1 MYIGAAR
8 LPLSRSQPNHSPLKI
23 KSLMAFY
30 KHQDKNGDGYDRSY
44 PPKPGPTFASRSGPT
59 FASRTWYDATCV
71 LFWTLPWCVPLVTT
85 TSISWRV
92 SLRPITLPYVECAPT
107 FSSAI
112 AISHLFPDELICL
125 FISHHTS
132 AHMYSL
138 IHIIVTINC
147 STFLAFHEV
156 MYHCSILTCRTPS
169 TLGAAGNPKSS

>member
-1 MYIGAAR
+1 MTDPTHLNRGLLSPLAVG
-8 LPLSRSQPNHSPLKI
+8 LPSPLALGTMLHVSLSGHSP
-23 KSLMAFY
+23 
-30 KHQDKNGDGYDRSY
+30 G
-44 PPKPGPTFASRSGPT
+44 
-59 FASRTWYDATCV
+59 
-71 LFWTLPWCVPLVTT
+71 VPLVTT

-92 SLRPITLPYVECAPT
+92 SLMPITLPYVECAPT